1 MVNGKSMNGEVSPE
15 QAQKIIDMLT
25 EGGAIDDVNAPLA
38 LRLIPLAEELENH
51 DLVGRLLV
59 HAESVA
65 ADELETGWVSFEKL
79 RFDNASID
87 NFVELAAMAEN
98 ISDGSPL
105 AAAVLHHVG
114 LLHLSAEDYDNCK
127 MFTTRSMRVREQVED
142 QAGLVYSLAVLEA
155 CEKRQNNHDSA
166 LAHGTRRLEILTKLG
181 DREGLMESM
190 ADVAHTQATL
200 GSLDAAIDLYN
211 QSLELSNELEDV
223 SGQFVARWGLADI
236 CEIQGDYQ
244 TAMLHLSDCLH
255 SFIAF
260 GLPAPT
266 PIRERL
272 DALTKLELP
281 SQEE

>member
-1 MVNGKSMNGEVSPE
+1 VVNGKSMNGEVSPE

-25 EGGAIDDVNAPLA
+25 EGGAIDNVNAPLA

-114 LLHLSAEDYDNCK
+114 LLYLSAEDYDNCK

>member
-1 MVNGKSMNGEVSPE
+1 MVIGKSMNGEVSLE

-25 EGGAIDDVNAPLA
+25 EGGAIDNVNAPLA

-114 LLHLSAEDYDNCK
+114 LLYLSAEDYDNCK
-127 MFTTRSMRVREQVED
+127 MFTTRSMRVREQVDD

-281 SQEE
+281 SEEE

>member
-25 EGGAIDDVNAPLA
+25 EGGAIDNVNAPLA

-114 LLHLSAEDYDNCK
+114 LLYLSAEDYDNCK

-155 CEKRQNNHDSA
+155 CEKR
-166 LAHGTRRLEILTKLG
+166 
-181 DREGLMESM
+181 
-190 ADVAHTQATL
+190 
-200 GSLDAAIDLYN
+200 
-211 QSLELSNELEDV
+211 
-223 SGQFVARWGLADI
+223 
-236 CEIQGDYQ
+236 
-244 TAMLHLSDCLH
+244 
-255 SFIAF
+255 
-260 GLPAPT
+260 
-266 PIRERL
+266 
-272 DALTKLELP
+272 
-281 SQEE
+281 

>member
-25 EGGAIDDVNAPLA
+25 EGGAIDNVNAPLA

-65 ADELETGWVSFEKL
+65 ANELETGWVSFEKL

-114 LLHLSAEDYDNCK
+114 LLYLSAEDYDNCK

>member
-1 MVNGKSMNGEVSPE
+1 VVNGKSMNGEVSPE

-25 EGGAIDDVNAPLA
+25 EGGAIDNVNAPLA

-114 LLHLSAEDYDNCK
+114 LLYLSAEDYDNCK
-127 MFTTRSMRVREQVED
+127 MFTTRSMRVREQVDD

-281 SQEE
+281 SEEE

>member
-1 MVNGKSMNGEVSPE
+1 MLNGKSMNGEVSPE
-15 QAQKIIDMLT
+15 QAQRIIDMLT
-25 EGGAIDDVNAPLA
+25 EGGAIDSVNAPLA

-51 DLVGRLLV
+51 DLVGRLIA
-59 HAESVA
+59 HAEGVA
-65 ADELETGWVSFEKL
+65 ADELETGWVNFEKL
-79 RFDNASID
+79 RFDNAPID

-98 ISDGSPL
+98 IADGNPL

-114 LLHLSAEDYDNCK
+114 LLYLSAEDYDNCK
-127 MFTTRSMRVREQVED
+127 MFTTRSMRVREQIDD
-142 QAGLVYSLAVLEA
+142 QAGLVYSLALLEA

-281 SQEE
+281 SEEE

>member
-25 EGGAIDDVNAPLA
+25 EGGAIDNVNAPLA

-114 LLHLSAEDYDNCK
+114 LLYLSAEDYDNCK

>member
-1 MVNGKSMNGEVSPE
+1 MLNGKSMNGEVSPE

-25 EGGAIDDVNAPLA
+25 EGGAIDNVNAPLA

-114 LLHLSAEDYDNCK
+114 LLYLSAEDYDNCK
-127 MFTTRSMRVREQVED
+127 MFTTRSMRVREQVDD

>member
-1 MVNGKSMNGEVSPE
+1 MNGEVSPE

-25 EGGAIDDVNAPLA
+25 EGGAIDNVNAPLA

-114 LLHLSAEDYDNCK
+114 LLYLSAEDYDNCK
-127 MFTTRSMRVREQVED
+127 MFTTRSMRVREQVDD

-281 SQEE
+281 SEEE

>member
-25 EGGAIDDVNAPLA
+25 EGGAIDNVNAPLA

-114 LLHLSAEDYDNCK
+114 LLYLSAEDYDNCK
-127 MFTTRSMRVREQVED
+127 MFTTRSMRVREQVDD

-281 SQEE
+281 SEEE